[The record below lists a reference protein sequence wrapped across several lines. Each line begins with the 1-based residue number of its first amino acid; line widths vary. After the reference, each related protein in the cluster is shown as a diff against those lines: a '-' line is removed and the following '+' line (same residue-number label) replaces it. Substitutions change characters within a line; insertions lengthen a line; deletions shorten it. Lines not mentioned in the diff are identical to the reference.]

1 MAYATA
7 EAKREFDRWSRS
19 YDKDPL
25 QTIFFRPSHY
35 MILAALNPTEN
46 RILDIGCGTGSFA
59 ARLLESRPQAS
70 VCGLDLS
77 DGMLAQCHQRL
88 HAAGGRLRLVRGDS
102 QRLPFADNS
111 FDALTCS
118 HSFHHYPRQDLVAS
132 EMHRVLRPGGRLFIV
147 DGDRDRLWGRLVYD
161 VVVVMMEGAV
171 KHLSR
176 AGFRDLYADAGF
188 VNVEQ
193 RRKRGLLPFMMTI
206 GEAKKSRGGER
217 IAA

>member
-7 EAKREFDRWSRS
+7 EAKREFDQWSKS
-19 YDKDPL
+19 YDKGPL
-25 QTIFFRPSHY
+25 QAIFFRPSHR
-35 MILAALNPTEN
+35 MLLDALRPGEN
-46 RILDIGCGTGSFA
+46 QILDIGCGTGAFA
-59 ARLLESRPQAS
+59 ARLLEARPQAT

-77 DGMLAQCHQRL
+77 DGMLSQCHERL
-88 HAAGGRLRLVRGDS
+88 QAAHGRLQLVRGDS

-132 EMHRVLRPGGRLFIV
+132 EMHRVLRPGGRLFII

-176 AGFRDLYADAGF
+176 AAFRSLYSYAGF
-188 VNVEQ
+188 VNISQ
-193 RRKRGLLPFMMTI
+193 QRKRGLLPFMMTV
-206 GEAKKSRGGER
+206 GEARKAEGGKR

>member
-25 QTIFFRPSHY
+25 QTIFFRPAHR
-35 MILAALNPTEN
+35 MLLAALNPGEN
-46 RILDIGCGTGSFA
+46 KILDIGCGTGSFA

-77 DGMLAQCHQRL
+77 AGMLTQCHRRL
-88 HAAGGRLRLVRGDS
+88 HAAEGRLQLVRGDS
-102 QRLPFADNS
+102 QRLPFADNT

-118 HSFHHYPRQDLVAS
+118 HSFHHYPRQDLVAA

-161 VVVVMMEGAV
+161 VVVVAMEGAV

-176 AGFRDLYADAGF
+176 AAFRALYAHAGF
-188 VNVEQ
+188 VNVQQQ
-193 RRKRGLLPFMMTI
+193 RQRGLLPFMMTV
-206 GEAKKSRGGER
+206 GEAKKALGGER
-217 IAA
+217 VAA

>member
-7 EAKREFDRWSRS
+7 EAKREFDSWSQS

-25 QTIFFRPSHY
+25 QAIFFRPSHH
-35 MILAALNPTEN
+35 MILAALSPTEN

-77 DGMLAQCHQRL
+77 DGMLAQCHHRL

-118 HSFHHYPRQDLVAS
+118 HSFHHYPRQDLVAA

-161 VVVVMMEGAV
+161 VVVVMIEGAV

-176 AGFRDLYADAGF
+176 AGFRDLYAHAGF

-193 RRKRGLLPFMMTI
+193 KRKRGLLPFMMTI
-206 GEAKKSRGGER
+206 GEAKKSRGER